1 MITAILS
8 AGDDEA
14 GLAMTLAALVPAA
27 TEGFVRDA
35 IVVDGGH
42 AAASVIADAGGC
54 GLVRG
59 TGPEA
64 LRRAAA
70 EARGDWLLFL
80 PGGSVPEPTWQ
91 AEAHAFIDRAI
102 LAGEVEKA
110 AAAFRLAR
118 AETGWRARRAEWF
131 AALRVSLLAAPS
143 EAHGLLVSRQAYRDL
158 GGHRPL
164 PAMADVDL
172 ARRIGRRHLTAL
184 RSRVFVGGG
193 RDRRR
198 GFGRALRDA
207 ACLFACVLRLPAGV
221 IGRLAA

>member
-1 MITAILS
+1 MISAILS
-8 AGDDEA
+8 AGEDEA

-27 TEGFVRDA
+27 TEGLIRDA

-42 AAASVIADAGGC
+42 AAAAVIADAGGC
-54 GLVRG
+54 GLVNG

-64 LRRAAA
+64 LRCAAD

-91 AEAHAFIDRAI
+91 AEAHAFIDRAV
-102 LAGEVEKA
+102 LAGDARRA
-110 AAAFRLAR
+110 AAVFRLAR
-118 AETGWRARRAEWF
+118 AKTGWRARRSEWL
-131 AALRVSLLAAPS
+131 AALRLRVFAAPS
-143 EAHGLLVSRQAYRDL
+143 AAQGLLVSRAAYRAL

-172 ARRIGRRHLTAL
+172 ARRIGRRNLTVL
-184 RSRVFVGGG
+184 RSRVFVGEGEDG
-193 RDRRR
+193 RR
-198 GFGRALRDA
+198 GLGRSLRDA
-207 ACLFACVLRLPAGV
+207 AVFVAFMLRLPAGV